1 MYRILFSMFPN
12 VLWGTG
18 DNFLDSTHIAIQVAD
33 KENPLSIFYF
43 GGERRISSNLRKL
56 KILLYVTELVLVV
69 NMHEMF

>member
-12 VLWGTG
+12 VLWGIG

-33 KENPLSIFYF
+33 KKILSRFF
-43 GGERRISSNLRKL
+43 FWGGERGISSNLRKL

>member
-33 KENPLSIFYF
+33 KKNPLSIFYF
-43 GGERRISSNLRKL
+43 GGGAA
-56 KILLYVTELVLVV
+56 Y
-69 NMHEMF
+69 